1 MHRRHD
7 SMHLLTVGR
16 HAYSTDQRITLSFR
30 YPNNWRLEIKYV
42 TRRDEGHYECQ
53 VATHPPRVKK
63 VFLNVTAKRQDT
75 VFDIMDDIRVGLSH
89 YYSSILMGLISALSG
104 NGSVNTLNN
113 GSCVSIDEYYNSF
126 LGRSK
131 RTNELAG

>member
-1 MHRRHD
+1 MHRKHD

-63 VFLNVTAKRQDT
+63 VFLKVTGEWHKYLFWNKFNSSSIGTVHSKLVYTDWGDSTVTAGVLKINKDT
-75 VFDIMDDIRVGLSH
+75 N
-89 YYSSILMGLISALSG
+89 SSMV
-104 NGSVNTLNN
+104 SVY
-113 GSCVSIDEYYNSF
+113 EH
-126 LGRSK
+126 RM
-131 RTNELAG
+131 E